1 MATDSDQSYGAQFYD
16 ALCEQGGRSAVTSRL
31 GYAQI
36 QELKSADRAGVAALL
51 SGSSSAIL
59 KRVANDP
66 PELLAAYMC
75 GFFDGGNLTDGR
87 KLILA
92 GLIIS

>member
-1 MATDSDQSYGAQFYD
+1 MATDSDRSYGARLYD
-16 ALCEQGGRSAVTSRL
+16 ALCAQGGRSVVTSRL

-36 QELKSADRAGVAALL
+36 QELKSADRSGVAALL
-51 SGSSSAIL
+51 SGSSSAFL
-59 KRVANDP
+59 KRVASHP
-66 PELLAAYMC
+66 PEVLAAYMC

-92 GLIIS
+92 GLIVS